1 MATTENLQARRL
13 TLDLHTDLQNLDNYA
28 ADPALIAGLLR
39 TAEEK
44 VAIVAQYLANVRAG
58 AGTAGSAVILEGARH
73 V

>member
-58 AGTAGSAVILEGARH
+58 AGIAGSAVILEGARH

>member
-1 MATTENLQARRL
+1 MATTENMQARNL
-13 TLDLHTDLQNLDNYA
+13 TLALHTDLQNLDNYA

-44 VAIVAQYLANVRAG
+44 LSIVAQYLANVRRKAGIAG
-58 AGTAGSAVILEGARH
+58 AATIIEGAAH